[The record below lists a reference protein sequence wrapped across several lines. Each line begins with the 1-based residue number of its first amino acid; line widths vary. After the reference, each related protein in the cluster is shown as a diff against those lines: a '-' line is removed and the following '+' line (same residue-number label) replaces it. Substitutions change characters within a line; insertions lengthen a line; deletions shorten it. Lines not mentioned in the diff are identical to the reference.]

1 MDLSK
6 CELEVMDVFWNL
18 NTPLSRKDL
27 LEHQEEKTWKDSSV
41 HILINSLLK
50 KGIIEKSG
58 MVKRVKTV
66 ARTFVPTMTREQYY
80 AANVFSH
87 RYRPEV
93 YGVLEEMIRKNPLTS
108 EEIVGL
114 QELLSQKA

>member
-27 LEHQEEKTWKDSSV
+27 LDHQEEKTWKDSSV
-41 HILINSLLK
+41 HILLNSLLK
-50 KGIIEKSG
+50 KGIIEKAG

-80 AANVFSH
+80 AVNIFSH
-87 RYRPEV
+87 RYKPEL
-93 YGVLEEMIRKNPLTS
+93 YGVLEELICKNSLTA
-108 EEIVGL
+108 EEISGL
-114 QELLSQKA
+114 QELLKKKA